1 MCCIK
6 TIHFLTKRERKLWR
20 QFKTNPQPQYC
31 VPFHEQA
38 YQMFTLF
45 LRIFASDSMIHWKK
59 NKQTKKPQHISDN
72 FSITFNIFWAV
83 YSLAYVKILG
93 KCGENV
99 TVDFST
105 GQCSE
110 CLDSKKIAHNFLSF
124 CFEYRDTYTFHI

>member
-1 MCCIK
+1 MS
-6 TIHFLTKRERKLWR
+6 KLIR
-20 QFKTNPQPQYC
+20 C
-31 VPFHEQA
+31 S
-38 YQMFTLF
+38 LF